1 MAALLSPALQGPAT
15 AGSSH
20 PHAEPVRFGAA
31 PPAGLKGTLQES
43 LSPLSGFTFSV

>member
-43 LSPLSGFTFSV
+43 LSPCQDLRSSV